1 MHNGSCCVGTL
12 EYPVLSHQW
21 PSSPNGFEPRSGWD
35 LLWPARLVGSSGAWW
50 AQRVDRNG
58 ATVSVSAC
66 HAPLPAFCR
75 WSFGSMSREIRDVC
89 EGAAIQ
95 SGIQLNFPRS
105 LENTVQDGDS
115 RGGIN
120 LLHSASTLNR
130 GHSLKKNQKAL
141 LEENKKKDL
150 MCSSVKLKPNYRC
163 TQMYP
168 RAFWGQIWKLM
179 NFRSTKGSVIILKLL
194 HYRLLLLYYY

>member
-12 EYPVLSHQW
+12 EFPVLSHQW
-21 PSSPNGFEPRSGWD
+21 PSSPNGFEPTSSRD
-35 LLWPARLVGSSGAWW
+35 LLWPAQLVGSSGAWW
-50 AQRVDRNG
+50 AQHVDRNG

-75 WSFGSMSREIRDVC
+75 WSFGSMSRDIRDVC

-95 SGIQLNFPRS
+95 SGIQLNFPWS

-115 RGGIN
+115 RGVIN

-130 GHSLKKNQKAL
+130 GHSLKKNKKPFFKKTKRKISCVLQSSWNLIIVAHKCIHVLFGDRFESWWTLGLQKAQ
-141 LEENKKKDL
+141 
-150 MCSSVKLKPNYRC
+150 S
-163 TQMYP
+163 
-168 RAFWGQIWKLM
+168 
-179 NFRSTKGSVIILKLL
+179 
-194 HYRLLLLYYY
+194 